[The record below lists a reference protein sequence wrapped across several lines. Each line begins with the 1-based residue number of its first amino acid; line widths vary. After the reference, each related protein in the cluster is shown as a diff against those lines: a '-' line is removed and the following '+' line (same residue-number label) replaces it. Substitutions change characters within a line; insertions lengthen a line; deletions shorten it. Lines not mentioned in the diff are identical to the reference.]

1 MINKKELI
9 NTIDNII
16 DELKS
21 VKNAIQIDN
30 ELDEVRKIQNE
41 KIKQTQNKCIY
52 KESEKT
58 LIAKSKQKIKNNI
71 INEDPNRGYKDY
83 YDPFARPEMHI

>member
-1 MINKKELI
+1 MESLIINKKELI

-30 ELDEVRKIQNE
+30 ELDEVIVTEDVKDS
-41 KIKQTQNKCIY
+41 IY

-58 LIAKSKQKIKNNI
+58 LTVKPKQKIKNTI
-71 INEDPNRGYKDY
+71 IEDSNKGYKDY
-83 YDPFARPEMHI
+83 YDPSARPEIHI

>member
-30 ELDEVRKIQNE
+30 ELDEVIATE
-41 KIKQTQNKCIY
+41 DIKDSIY
-52 KESEKT
+52 KESDKT
-58 LIAKSKQKIKNNI
+58 LIAKPKQKTKNNI

>member
-1 MINKKELI
+1 MESLIINKKELI

-30 ELDEVRKIQNE
+30 ELDEVIATEDVKDS
-41 KIKQTQNKCIY
+41 IY

-58 LIAKSKQKIKNNI
+58 LVAKPKQKSKYISE
-71 INEDPNRGYKDY
+71 EDPNKGYKDF
-83 YDPFARPEMHI
+83 YDPNARPEMHI

>member
-21 VKNAIQIDN
+21 VKNSIQIDN
-30 ELDEVRKIQNE
+30 ELDEVIATEDVKDS
-41 KIKQTQNKCIY
+41 IY

-58 LIAKSKQKIKNNI
+58 LIAKPKQKIKNNI

>member
-16 DELKS
+16 DKLKS

-30 ELDEVRKIQNE
+30 ELDEVIATEDVKDS
-41 KIKQTQNKCIY
+41 IY

-58 LIAKSKQKIKNNI
+58 LIAKPKQKIKNI
-71 INEDPNRGYKDY
+71 INDDPNRGYTDF
-83 YDPFARPEMHI
+83 YDPSSRPDIHI

>member
-1 MINKKELI
+1 MESLIINKKELI

-30 ELDEVRKIQNE
+30 ELDEVIATEDVKDSIYH
-41 KIKQTQNKCIY
+41 QTF
-52 KESEKT
+52 
-58 LIAKSKQKIKNNI
+58 
-71 INEDPNRGYKDY
+71 ED
-83 YDPFARPEMHI
+83 

>member
-16 DELKS
+16 DKLTN

-30 ELDEVRKIQNE
+30 ELDEVIATE
-41 KIKQTQNKCIY
+41 DIKDSIY

-58 LIAKSKQKIKNNI
+58 LITKSKQKIKNTM
-71 INEDPNRGYKDY
+71 NEDSNRGYKDY
-83 YDPFARPEMHI
+83 YDPSARPEIHI

>member
-1 MINKKELI
+1 MESLMINKKELI

-16 DELKS
+16 DELTS

-30 ELDEVRKIQNE
+30 ELDEVIATE
-41 KIKQTQNKCIY
+41 DIKDSIY

-58 LIAKSKQKIKNNI
+58 LITKSKQKIKNTM
-71 INEDPNRGYKDY
+71 NEDLNGGYKDY
-83 YDPFARPEMHI
+83 YDPSARPEIHI

>member
-30 ELDEVRKIQNE
+30 ELDEVIATEDVKDS
-41 KIKQTQNKCIY
+41 IY

>member
-16 DELKS
+16 DELTS

-30 ELDEVRKIQNE
+30 ELDEVIATE
-41 KIKQTQNKCIY
+41 DIKDSIY

-58 LIAKSKQKIKNNI
+58 LITKSKQKIKNTM
-71 INEDPNRGYKDY
+71 NEDPNIGYKDY
-83 YDPFARPEMHI
+83 YDPSARPEIHI